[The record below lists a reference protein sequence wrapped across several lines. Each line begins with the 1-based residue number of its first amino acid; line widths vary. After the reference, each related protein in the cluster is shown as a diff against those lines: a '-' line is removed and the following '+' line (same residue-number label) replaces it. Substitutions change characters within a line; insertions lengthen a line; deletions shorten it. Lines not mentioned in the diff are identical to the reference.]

1 MQTAVTVLILQL
13 VKSLPFNI
21 PEAWKRYPPRAEP
34 TQIGHYREYLSPRNV
49 SSPFLKLFVAFFFAE
64 KCFQSVEVSLF
75 LFVKLNVG
83 STVNFFSQ
91 HDQQSVLTSI
101 Y

>member
-1 MQTAVTVLILQL
+1 MQTAVTVLILEL

-34 TQIGHYREYLSPRNV
+34 PQIGHYGVYHSPPPPPPHPIV
-49 SSPFLKLFVAFFFAE
+49 SSPFLKLFVAFFFLAE

-83 STVNFFSQ
+83 STVTLFSQ
-91 HDQQSVLTSI
+91 HD
-101 Y
+101 